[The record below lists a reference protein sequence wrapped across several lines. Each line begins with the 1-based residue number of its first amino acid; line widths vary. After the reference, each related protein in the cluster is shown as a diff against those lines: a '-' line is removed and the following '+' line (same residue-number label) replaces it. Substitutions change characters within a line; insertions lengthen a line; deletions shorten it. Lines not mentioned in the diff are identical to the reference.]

1 MKYTYKN
8 QGTCSVQ
15 MDIDINDENDT
26 INSVKIVRG
35 CPGNTLGV
43 SKLVEGRKVDEVI
56 SLLEGIPC
64 GLRGTSCPD
73 QLAKALKKY
82 KESK

>member
-1 MKYTYKN
+1 MKYTYEP

-15 MDIDINDENDT
+15 MDIDINEENDT
-26 INSVKIVRG
+26 INSVRIVKG

-64 GLRGTSCPD
+64 GFRGTSCPD

-82 KESK
+82 KENK

>member
-1 MKYTYKN
+1 MKYTYKP

-15 MDIDINDENDT
+15 MDIDINEENDT

-43 SKLVEGRKVDEVI
+43 SKLVEGRKVDEII

>member
-1 MKYTYKN
+1 MKYTYEP

-15 MDIDINDENDT
+15 MDIDINEENDT

-56 SLLEGIPC
+56 SILEGIPC
-64 GLRGTSCPD
+64 GFRGTSCPD

-82 KESK
+82 KENK

>member
-1 MKYTYKN
+1 MKYTYKP

-15 MDIDINDENDT
+15 MDIDINDENHT

>member
-1 MKYTYKN
+1 MKYTYKPE
-8 QGTCSVQ
+8 GTCSVQ
-15 MDIDINDENDT
+15 MDIDINEENDT

-56 SLLEGIPC
+56 SILEGIPC
-64 GLRGTSCPD
+64 GFRGTSCPD

-82 KESK
+82 KENK

>member
-1 MKYTYKN
+1 MKYTYKP
-8 QGTCSVQ
+8 QGTCSVL
-15 MDIDINDENDT
+15 MDIDINEENDT

-64 GLRGTSCPD
+64 GLKGTSCPD

>member
-1 MKYTYKN
+1 MEYTYKP

-15 MDIDINDENDT
+15 MDIDINEENDT

-64 GLRGTSCPD
+64 GHRGTSCPD